1 MKARNIFQKI
11 EILIATLVAGLF
23 IFMIATDRTVP
34 HLQERFEENGIPYSF
49 YTNYLQPWI
58 AVVLICYMVFLFL
71 TQYVET
77 KARGFFKITLLICTY
92 LLLAAALSVCFTYI
106 FAWRYGVDYYPTRRD
121 VTVSFFSQGF
131 AVAAVSYMFYLV
143 YFGLKALLFSPL
155 LKKKLQEINGSRL
168 LFIGLSVLAWLV
180 IFIMLAS
187 NDGSPFAVVL
197 WSIVLP
203 YALLVLY
210 IHIYVLIPGLPV
222 KKAWTGY
229 YLSRI
234 IPIILLINFIATVFC
249 KATANGG
256 GMPFPGVYVLLL
268 LWTGLVVIPLAW
280 WIYKNQKEKLGLKT
294 ALGSSEANLGFL
306 RSQINPHFLFN
317 ALNTLY
323 GTALQENAERT
334 GEGIQKLG
342 DMMRFMLHENM
353 QDKILLVREVA
364 YLNNYIDL
372 QKLRTVYS
380 PDIVIKV
387 KIDEPASALQI
398 SPMLLIPFVEN
409 AFKHGISLK
418 EPSYITIGLHTQNNI
433 LYFDVQNSIH
443 LKPDGDPEKL
453 KSGIG
458 LQNVKER
465 LLLEYPERHE
475 LVIRQTAKDFFVH
488 LTINL

>member
-1 MKARNIFQKI
+1 MKSRSIFQKV
-11 EILIATLVAGLF
+11 EILIATLVAGF
-23 IFMIATDRTVP
+23 VIFMIATDRTFP
-34 HLQERFEENGIPYSF
+34 HQQQLFEDNNVGYSF
-49 YTNYLQPWI
+49 YTNYLQPYI
-58 AVVLICYMVFLFL
+58 AIVLISYLVFLFL

-77 KARGFFKITLLICTY
+77 KTRGFFKITLLICTY
-92 LLLAAALSVCFTYI
+92 LFLAVAFSVCFTYT
-106 FAWRYGVDYYPTRRD
+106 FAWKYGLDYYPTQRD
-121 VTVSFFSQGF
+121 VTASFFSQGF
-131 AVAAVSYMFYLV
+131 AVAALCYLFYLI
-143 YFGLKALLFSPL
+143 YYGLKALIFSPL
-155 LKKKLQEINGSRL
+155 LKKKLKESNGTRL
-168 LFIGLSVLAWLV
+168 LFIGLSVLAWL
-180 IFIMLAS
+180 IILIMLVSS
-187 NDGSPFAVVL
+187 NAAPFAIIL
-197 WSIVLP
+197 WSVVLP

-234 IPIILLINFIATVFC
+234 IPITLLINFIATVFC
-249 KATANGG
+249 KAASNGG
-256 GMPFPGVYVLLL
+256 APFLGIYVLLL
-268 LWTGLVVIPLAW
+268 LWTGIAVIPLAW

-294 ALGSSEANLGFL
+294 ALGSSEANLSFL

-323 GTALQENAERT
+323 GTALQEHADRT

-342 DMMRFMLHENM
+342 DMMRFMLHENV
-353 QDKILLVREVA
+353 QDKILLVREVE

-372 QKLRTVYS
+372 QKLRTVNS
-380 PDIVIKV
+380 PDILIQVKV
-387 KIDEPASALQI
+387 DEPASGLQI

-418 EPSYITIGLHTQNNI
+418 EHSYITIALHTQDNI

-443 LKPDGDPEKL
+443 LKQDGDPEKL

-458 LQNVKER
+458 LPNVRER
-465 LLLEYPERHE
+465 LLLEYPDRHE

-488 LTINL
+488 LTIHL

>member
-1 MKARNIFQKI
+1 MKSRSIFQKV
-11 EILIATLVAGLF
+11 EILIATLVAGF
-23 IFMIATDRTVP
+23 VIFMIATDRTFP
-34 HLQERFEENGIPYSF
+34 HQQQLFEENNIGYSF
-49 YTNYLQPWI
+49 YTNYLQPYI
-58 AVVLICYMVFLFL
+58 AIVLICYLIFLLL

-77 KARGFFKITLLICTY
+77 KTRGFFKITLLICTY
-92 LLLAAALSVCFTYI
+92 LFLAVAFSVCFTYT
-106 FAWRYGVDYYPTRRD
+106 FAWRYGVDYYPTQRD

-131 AVAAVSYMFYLV
+131 AVAALCYLFYLI
-143 YFGLKALLFSPL
+143 YYGLKALIFSPL
-155 LKKKLQEINGSRL
+155 LKKKLKESNGSRL

-180 IFIMLAS
+180 ILIMLESSNAS
-187 NDGSPFAVVL
+187 HFAIIV
-197 WSIVLP
+197 WSVVLP

-210 IHIYVLIPGLPV
+210 IHIYVLLPGLPV
-222 KKAWTGY
+222 KKAWNGY

-234 IPIILLINFIATVFC
+234 IPIILLINFIAAVFC
-249 KATANGG
+249 KAAAGG
-256 GMPFPGVYVLLL
+256 APFLGIYVLLL
-268 LWTGLVVIPLAW
+268 LWTGIVVIPLAW

-294 ALGSSEANLGFL
+294 ALGSSEANLSFL

-323 GTALQENAERT
+323 GTALQEHADRT

-342 DMMRFMLHENM
+342 DMMRFMLHENV
-353 QDKILLVREVA
+353 QDKILLVREVE

-372 QKLRTVYS
+372 QKLRTVNS
-380 PDIVIKV
+380 PDILIQV
-387 KIDEPASALQI
+387 KIDEPASGLQI

-418 EPSYITIGLHTQNNI
+418 EHSYITIALHTQDNI

-443 LKPDGDPEKL
+443 LKLDGDPEKL

-458 LQNVKER
+458 LPNVKER
-465 LLLEYPERHE
+465 LQLEYPDRHE

>member
-1 MKARNIFQKI
+1 MKSRSILQKI
-11 EILIATLVAGLF
+11 EILIATLVAGFF
-23 IFMIATDRTVP
+23 IFVIATNRSYSY
-34 HLQERFEENGIPYSF
+34 ERHQFGENHIAYSF
-49 YTNYLQPWI
+49 YTNYLQPFI
-58 AVVLICYMVFLFL
+58 AIVLISYLVFLFL

-77 KARGFFKITLLICTY
+77 KTKGFFKITLLICTY
-92 LLLAAALSVCFTYI
+92 LLLSVALSVCFTYI
-106 FAWRYGVDYYPTRRD
+106 FAWRYGLDYYPTQRD
-121 VTVSFFSQGF
+121 VTVTFFVEGF
-131 AVAAVSYMFYLV
+131 AAAAIGFLFYLI
-143 YFGLKALLFSPL
+143 YYGLKELLFSPL
-155 LKKKLQEINGSRL
+155 LKKKLRESNGSRI
-168 LFIGLSVLAWLV
+168 LFIGLSILAWLI

-187 NDGSPFAVVL
+187 SNAAPFAVIL
-197 WSIVLP
+197 WSVVLP

-210 IHIYVLIPGLPV
+210 IHIYVLIPGLLI
-222 KKAWTGY
+222 KKAWNGY

-234 IPIILLINFIATVFC
+234 IPVILLINFIATVFC
-249 KATANGG
+249 KATSNG
-256 GMPFPGVYVLLL
+256 GMPFPGIYVLLL

-323 GTALQENAERT
+323 GTALQENADRT

-342 DMMRFMLHENM
+342 DMMRFMLHENV
-353 QDKILLVREVA
+353 QDKILLVREVE

-372 QKLRTVYS
+372 QKLRIVNT
-380 PDIVIKV
+380 PDISIQV
-387 KIDEPASALQI
+387 KIDEPASGLQI
-398 SPMLLIPFVEN
+398 APMLLIPFVEN

-418 EPSYITIGLHTQNNI
+418 EPSYISVALHTQDQV
-433 LYFDVQNSIH
+433 LYFDIQNSIH
-443 LKPDGDPEKL
+443 RKPDGDPEKL

-465 LLLEYPERHE
+465 LELAYPDRHE

-488 LTINL
+488 LTIQL

>member
-11 EILIATLVAGLF
+11 EILLATLVAGLF
-23 IFMIATDRTVP
+23 IFIIATNRSYSYDRHQFTE
-34 HLQERFEENGIPYSF
+34 HHIAYSF
-49 YTNYLQPWI
+49 YTNYLQPLI
-58 AVVLICYMVFLFL
+58 AIVLISYLVFLFL

-77 KARGFFKITLLICTY
+77 RTKGFFKITLFICTY
-92 LLLAAALSVCFTYI
+92 LLLAVVLSVCFTYL
-106 FAWRYGVDYYPTRRD
+106 FAWEYGTDYYQTPRD
-121 VTVSFFSQGF
+121 ITASFFVKGF
-131 AVAAVSYMFYLV
+131 AAAALGFFFYLI
-143 YFGLKALLFSPL
+143 YYGLKALFFSPL
-155 LKKKLQEINGSRL
+155 LKKKLKESNGSRI
-168 LFIGLSVLAWLV
+168 LFIGLSLLAWFIIL
-180 IFIMLAS
+180 IMLVS
-187 NDGSPFAVVL
+187 NNAAPFAVIL
-197 WSIVLP
+197 WSVVLP

-210 IHIYVLIPGLPV
+210 IHIYVLIPGMPV
-222 KKAWTGY
+222 KRAWNGY

-256 GMPFPGVYVLLL
+256 VPFPGVYLLLL
-268 LWTGLVVIPLAW
+268 LWTGIVVIPLAW

-294 ALGSSEANLGFL
+294 ALGSSEANLSFL

-323 GTALQENAERT
+323 GTALQEHAERT

-342 DMMRFMLHENM
+342 DMMRFMLHENV
-353 QDKILLVREVA
+353 QDKILLVREVE

-372 QKLRTVYS
+372 QKLRTVNS
-380 PDIVIKV
+380 PDILIQV
-387 KIDEPASALQI
+387 KIDEPASGLQI
-398 SPMLLIPFVEN
+398 APMLLIPFVEN

-418 EPSYITIGLHTQNNI
+418 EPSYITIALHAQDNI

-458 LQNVKER
+458 LPNVRDR
-465 LLLEYPERHE
+465 LLAEYPERHE

>member
-1 MKARNIFQKI
+1 MKSRSIFQKV
-11 EILIATLVAGLF
+11 EILVATLVAGLF
-23 IFMIATDRTVP
+23 IFIIATNRGYSY
-34 HLQERFEENGIPYSF
+34 ERHQFTENNIPYSY
-49 YTNYLQPWI
+49 YTNYLQPLI
-58 AVVLICYMVFLFL
+58 AIVLISYLVFLFL

-77 KARGFFKITLLICTY
+77 RTKGFFKVTLFICTY
-92 LLLAAALSVCFTYI
+92 LLLAVVLSVCFTYL
-106 FAWRYGVDYYPTRRD
+106 FAWEYGTDYYQTQRD
-121 VTVSFFSQGF
+121 ITASLFVQGF
-131 AVAAVSYMFYLV
+131 AAAALGFLFYLI
-143 YFGLKALLFSPL
+143 YYGLKALCFSSL
-155 LKKKLQEINGSRL
+155 LQKKLKDSNRSRI
-168 LFIGLSVLAWLV
+168 LFIGLSLLAWFIILV
-180 IFIMLAS
+180 MLAS
-187 NDGSPFAVVL
+187 NNAAPFAVIL
-197 WSIVLP
+197 WAVVLP

-210 IHIYVLIPGLPV
+210 IHIYVLIPGMPE
-222 KKAWTGY
+222 KSPRSGY

-234 IPIILLINFIATVFC
+234 IPVVLLVNFIATVFC
-249 KATANGG
+249 KSAFNGG
-256 GMPFPGVYVLLL
+256 APFLGIYVLLL
-268 LWTGLVVIPLAW
+268 LWTGVVVIPLAW

-294 ALGSSEANLGFL
+294 ALGSSEANLSFL

-323 GTALQENAERT
+323 GTALQEHADRT

-342 DMMRFMLHENM
+342 DMMRFMLHENV
-353 QDKILLVREVA
+353 QDKILLVREVE

-372 QKLRTVYS
+372 QKLRTVNS
-380 PDIVIKV
+380 PDILIQV
-387 KIDEPASALQI
+387 KIDEPASGLQI

-418 EPSYITIGLHTQNNI
+418 EHSYITIALHTQDNI

-458 LQNVKER
+458 LPNVKER
-465 LLLEYPERHE
+465 LQLEYPDRHE